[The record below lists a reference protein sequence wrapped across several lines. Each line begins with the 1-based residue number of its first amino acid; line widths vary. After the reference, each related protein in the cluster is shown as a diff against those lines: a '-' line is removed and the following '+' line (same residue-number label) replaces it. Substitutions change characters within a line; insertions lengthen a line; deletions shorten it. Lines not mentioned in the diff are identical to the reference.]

1 MKKAWRMAGAIP
13 VYPAVL
19 LAGGWILGYGAV
31 RILLLGLL
39 ATGATTLALIL
50 LRPRKENGLPAGFRQ
65 DLKALKRAVERIE
78 NRAVFRAGNEIITE
92 LKQCETNLPY
102 LSASARGEI
111 TEYYLP
117 AFLKYFTA
125 YATFEKCNEGNET
138 VLSTM
143 AHMEQ
148 SIGRIAE
155 NFRRACDRN
164 HRTASL
170 NFRAETAVLSKKLN
184 PGGIGD
190 ERA

>member
-31 RILLLGLL
+31 RVLLLGLL
-39 ATGATTLALIL
+39 AAGATALALIL
-50 LRPRKENGLPAGFRQ
+50 LRPRRESEIPAGWRR
-65 DLKALKRAVERIE
+65 DLRALKKTVGRIE
-78 NRAVFRAGNEIITE
+78 NRAVFRAGNEIVTE

-102 LSASARGEI
+102 LSAEARGEM

-117 AFLKYFTA
+117 AFLKYFSA

-143 AHMEQ
+143 AHMEDA
-148 SIGRIAE
+148 IGRIAA

-164 HRTASL
+164 HQTASL
-170 NFRAETAVLSKKLN
+170 NLRAETAVLSKKLN

-190 ERA
+190 AGG

>member
-13 VYPAVL
+13 VYPAIL

-31 RILLLGLL
+31 RVLLLGLL
-39 ATGATTLALIL
+39 AAGATALAAIL
-50 LRPRKENGLPAGFRQ
+50 LRPRKENALPAGFRR
-65 DLKALKRAVERIE
+65 DLGALKKSVERIE
-78 NRAVFRAGNEIITE
+78 NRAVFRAGNEIVTE

-111 TEYYLP
+111 TDYYLP
-117 AFLKYFTA
+117 AFLKYFSA

-143 AHMEQ
+143 EHMEH

-164 HRTASL
+164 HQTASL
-170 NFRAETAVLSKKLN
+170 NLRAETAVLSKKLN
-184 PGGIGD
+184 SGGID
-190 ERA
+190 DARA